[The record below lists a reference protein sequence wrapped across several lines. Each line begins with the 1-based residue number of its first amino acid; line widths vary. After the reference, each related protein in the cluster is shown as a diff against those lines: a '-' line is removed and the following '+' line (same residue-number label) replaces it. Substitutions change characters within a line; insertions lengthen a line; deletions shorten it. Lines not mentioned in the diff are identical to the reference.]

1 MEELALKIVRKSFEG
16 KKDKAGEPYINHLRR
31 VHDAVPKLGVNNE
44 LKIIALLHDILEDCP
59 EWNEKS
65 LRCFFL
71 DSIVDSVVALTHKKG
86 DTYYQYISQVL
97 DDGWATEVKKY
108 DLEDNM
114 NITRLPELT
123 KEDFERLKKYH
134 EAYRRITKCLNS

>member
-1 MEELALKIVRKSFEG
+1 MLELALKIIEKSFKD

-31 VHDAVPKLGVNNE
+31 VHDAVPKIGVNNE
-44 LKIIALLHDILEDCP
+44 LKIIALLHDVLEDCP
-59 EWNEKS
+59 EWNEKA
-65 LRCFFL
+65 LRCFFT
-71 DSIVDSVVALTHKKG
+71 DAIIDSVVALTHKKG
-86 DTYYQYISQVL
+86 DTYHQYISQVL

-134 EAYRRITKCLNS
+134 EAYKRITKFLDN